1 MAVACCFKLMP
12 IFIVIPLLLLAEK
25 RVIKLIGY
33 LSLSIS
39 LCAVTYIV
47 PMLTDPGYSLTQSL
61 VMKDDA
67 FSQYIFKITIPGG
80 VSNTS
85 VFLLLY
91 FLICVI
97 SYIAKPKE
105 NDFQVYAFLLGFAS
119 LSTFFLFIKWHPQWM
134 VLLLPFIT
142 LLVFSLFDFKFGILL
157 DIALTLGFLVTSV
170 LLDLTKM
177 VFTSSVFYTIT
188 QGQYSAI
195 YNYNP
200 IYSYF
205 CEHQYTDIIPSTL
218 FFSGIVSLLFV
229 AIWNNRSRS
238 SKIVNSFDNEYKVI
252 RGLFYARSAL
262 ILIVILPPVISYLSH
277 PI

>member
-1 MAVACCFKLMP
+1 MP